1 MQHRTL
7 FLTAALLIAL
17 TRLPSA
23 YSHELS
29 TTGGY
34 ASAELPKSEHRPA
47 ANLRA
52 TFDQRSLYR
61 ECIYTAELAEKHMEE
76 FVSNVNRGRFEPQE
90 LGQHTTEIR
99 GAVDRM
105 LQDHGTF
112 IRSLNEQQ

>member
-1 MQHRTL
+1 
-7 FLTAALLIAL
+7 
-17 TRLPSA
+17 
-23 YSHELS
+23 
-29 TTGGY
+29 
-34 ASAELPKSEHRPA
+34 
-47 ANLRA
+47 
-52 TFDQRSLYR
+52 
-61 ECIYTAELAEKHMEE
+61 MEE